1 MKKDDIAK
9 KITKKEVGK
18 YSIDIDGVTVSY
30 MRSCL
35 GNSATH
41 VKVGSTSFIARTKQ
55 QIVDGLFFH
64 LNR

>member
-18 YSIDIDGVTVSY
+18 YSIDIDGVIVSY

-41 VKVGSTSFIARTKQ
+41 VKVRNTSFIARTKQ
-55 QIVDGLFFH
+55 QIVDGLYFH